1 MPHCHMP
8 TISLCAIPNHYS
20 TTAGISPLFSAG
32 ERSFL
37 LRRSHAAIYV
47 PCQITYICPRPHGGI
62 EAVTLGM
69 VGVVK
74 SNVRHTWKTNS
85 SKIHSKILN
94 DYITLVRPSLL
105 SNKM

>member
-20 TTAGISPLFSAG
+20 ATAGISRLFSAG
-32 ERSFL
+32 ERSIL

-47 PCQITYICPRPHGGI
+47 PCQITYICPQPYGGI
-62 EAVTLGM
+62 EAVTLRMG
-69 VGVVK
+69 GVVK

-94 DYITLVRPSLL
+94 DYITLLRPSLL